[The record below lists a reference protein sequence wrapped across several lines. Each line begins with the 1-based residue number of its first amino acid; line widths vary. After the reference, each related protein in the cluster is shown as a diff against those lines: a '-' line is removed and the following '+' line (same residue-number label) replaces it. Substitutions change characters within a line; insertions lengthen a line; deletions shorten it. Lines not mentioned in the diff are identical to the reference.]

1 MNARP
6 ISQQPTA
13 GRSLRTQNAPVE
25 GSSRVLYRLRRVRTR
40 IPGQLQLPLG
50 IFVVAEIGF
59 LFYWL
64 AFYPALL
71 SYDSVAYTW
80 QVTTDHWST
89 NHSILYNALLW
100 LSLRASG
107 GVALLTLAQTV
118 AFAAALA
125 FAATGVH
132 RLGVRARWA
141 ALPAV
146 VIPYTPM
153 LGPFPVYVW
162 KDVPFVACQIVL
174 LGCTARLLAA
184 RRAGGVNWS
193 RERRTSLLMGGMFL
207 SLVGMALFRSNG
219 FLFVTLAAL
228 LIALAVP
235 RVRLRT
241 LAAGVAA
248 AVLAIGLNTA
258 VFPALGAA
266 TPASDLVFG
275 PAYADIA
282 VAYHTR
288 PAVFTAAELA
298 LMRQVAPLKAWD
310 LGGQNC
316 YSSDVLNAQKTW
328 SRTAADR
335 VHEQLFALWRQV
347 LTRTPDFVL
356 QARICRGAIAWSIW
370 PANPKLGPTAF
381 PNLGLPADFF
391 GWAKYLR
398 PEVKDLLRP
407 DPPSTQL
414 HDAGKFLVAASHT
427 RQLEWVL
434 WRGATWA
441 YLGYLA
447 VVLAARRRRNWPLLA
462 LAAGAASNQ
471 LNVLVN
477 NPNQL
482 VRYIIGCSYLGAL
495 LLPLAFRSADS
506 ADPRGSDPRL
516 RPAMERAPKRQVGAA
531 TGSRRS
537 PHSMTTR

>member
-1 MNARP
+1 MDARAVAQEP
-6 ISQQPTA
+6 SA
-13 GRSLRTQNAPVE
+13 GRSLRTQKAPVRRS
-25 GSSRVLYRLRRVRTR
+25 GGPLPRLGRVRDR
-40 IPGQLQLPLG
+40 VPPRLQLPLA
-50 IFVVAEIGF
+50 IFVAAELGF
-59 LFYWL
+59 LFYWF

-89 NHSILYNALLW
+89 NHSIVYNALVW
-100 LSLRASG
+100 LSLRVSG

-125 FAATGVH
+125 FAATGIH
-132 RLGVRARWA
+132 QLGVRARWA

-146 VIPYTPM
+146 VLPYTPM

-162 KDVPFVACQIVL
+162 KDVPFVACEIVL

-184 RRAGGVNWS
+184 RQADRASWF
-193 RERRTSLLMGGMFL
+193 RERRTSRILGGIFL
-207 SLVGMALFRSNG
+207 SLLGMALFRSNG
-219 FLFVTLAAL
+219 FLFAVLAAL

-235 RVRLRT
+235 RVRLRS

-266 TPASDLVFG
+266 TPASDLVLG

-288 PAVFTAAELA
+288 PGVFTGAELA
-298 LMRQVAPLKAWD
+298 LMRQVAPLKSWD
-310 LGGQNC
+310 KGGQNC

-335 VHEQLFALWRQV
+335 VHEQLFTLWRQV
-347 LTRTPDFVL
+347 LTRTPDFVF

-370 PANPKLGPTAF
+370 PANPRLGPTAF
-381 PNLGLPADFF
+381 PNLSLPADFF

-398 PEVKDLLRP
+398 PGVKDVLRP
-407 DPPSTQL
+407 DAPSSQL

-447 VVLAARRRRNWPLLA
+447 VFLASRRRRNWALLA
-462 LAAGAASNQ
+462 LAAGTASNQ

-482 VRYIIGCSYLGAL
+482 VRYMIGCSYLGAL
-495 LLPLAFRSADS
+495 LLPLALRSAENADRVVVG
-506 ADPRGSDPRL
+506 DPRP
-516 RPAMERAPKRQVGAA
+516 RPATDRKRQVGAA
-531 TGSRRS
+531 TGTRRS